1 MVLRFRQ
8 QHPEPR
14 KNYKSF
20 KRFLRLELGFTCA
33 FCDLSER
40 ERGGSCNFAC
50 DHYRPRDLFPEL
62 INDYENLLY
71 ACSRCNAFKQDYWTP
86 ANFPTLFVLNPF
98 LHDVDKH
105 IDKLLPNW
113 QPKTYTG
120 YFNIRKLR
128 LSSDGKIEKRENRL
142 KAQSLYAES
151 KEKLAEALNLQDQAM
166 KRGMEEVQ
174 EKLRTRVAELRSEI
188 TFWEQQ
194 LTPELEND

>member
-1 MVLRFRQ
+1 
-8 QHPEPR
+8 
-14 KNYKSF
+14 
-20 KRFLRLELGFTCA
+20 
-33 FCDLSER
+33 
-40 ERGGSCNFAC
+40 
-50 DHYRPRDLFPEL
+50 
-62 INDYENLLY
+62 
-71 ACSRCNAFKQDYWTP
+71 
-86 ANFPTLFVLNPF
+86 
-98 LHDVDKH
+98 
-105 IDKLLPNW
+105 LPNW